1 MFDAPAGAQMSFF
14 PSEAEQI
21 QSIAEAESVTP
32 SAFSMFISQDDIDH
46 ILRAGGNADAARMK
60 IAAEFSKQKPLED
73 RAAFLKAL
81 YHGGNGLITDNGRF
95 SAWYGD
101 DGIHI
106 ATGNTSRYLR
116 SAQVIGWADAVER
129 IEELLDGGAFAT
141 NLEVT
146 EAPRYERL
154 GIAVDVWNL
163 YHDFSDEAKSLGY
176 LSCLGNIHS
185 TSFPE
190 ETERLTDDLLN
201 PAFRDRLLSEYK
213 VFMDAYRENRA
224 LLRFHY
230 HKSQAL
236 LTRLEDLSL
245 PRKEFRSDM
254 AAIPATGRFITEDEI
269 AASLANGSSFEGGK
283 TRIYAF
289 FQTSHTP
296 KENADFLKK
305 EYGIGG
311 HTHAV
316 SRESGSYEDHG
327 SKGITL
333 KKAGCADVQMNWNKV
348 ASRISE
354 LIRMNRYFTPDEQ
367 ALYDKAQAQDVVRNT
382 AYDSYNAIKE
392 AHPDNIVLFQVGDFF
407 EMYGEDAKQAAEL
420 LDVNLTTRN
429 IPGAGRV
436 EMCGVPSH
444 NLEMYVEKLRDKYD
458 VTIAEAPDFRGE
470 RHIYTL
476 RSVDHE
482 AEAAINAYE
491 AEFGADG
498 TRVIR
503 DPAADAPQPT
513 VRELFDGYKLTVGNA
528 LSKDT
533 AFVNACRN
541 SDRQNAYL
549 EGADAIRRIVTASD
563 DLQLVRLYFDMP
575 AFHNRLHQELLEELY
590 PTLAATVAPSPYQI
604 TQEDIDN
611 ALLDW
616 HNNLKGKQEVALYM
630 QAHGRERST
639 AAWLAAKYGWE
650 DSKTPMYIHVGN
662 AEPVTLTWAQVQRRL
677 AQLIRENKFYDE
689 NERLRLFSPDRYSIR
704 LHPGEGGIT
713 GIWDEVLERFC
724 GDGEQTLRFAE
735 QNNAIAYLDG
745 IKRDMGIELSPPAFT
760 TPLGYTYHIG
770 DRISSIELDYV
781 IAAVAQLYK
790 DRESIPNMRIVWG
803 HKLPMRHFHAFL
815 EPYPNE
821 EKK

>member
-1 MFDAPAGAQMSFF
+1 
-14 PSEAEQI
+14 
-21 QSIAEAESVTP
+21 
-32 SAFSMFISQDDIDH
+32 MFISQNDIDH

-73 RAAFLKAL
+73 RAVFLEKL
-81 YHGGNGLITDNGRF
+81 YYGGNGLITDNGRF

-106 ATGNTSRYLR
+106 ATGDTSRYLR
-116 SAQVIGWADAVER
+116 SAQVIGWADAAER

-230 HKSQAL
+230 HRPQTL

-254 AAIPATGRFITEDEI
+254 EAVPATGRFITEDEI

-407 EMYGEDAKQAAEL
+407 EMYGEDAKQAVEL
-420 LDVNLTTRN
+420 LDMNLTTRN

-436 EMCGVPSH
+436 EMCGLPSN

-458 VTIAEAPDFRGE
+458 VTIAEASDFRGE

-476 RSVDHE
+476 RSIDHE
-482 AEAAINAYE
+482 AEASIDVQE
-491 AEFGADG
+491 TEFGADG
-498 TRVIR
+498 SNVFH
-503 DPAADAPQPT
+503 DPAADVTQPT
-513 VRELFDGYKLTVGNA
+513 VTG
-528 LSKDT
+528 
-533 AFVNACRN
+533 
-541 SDRQNAYL
+541 
-549 EGADAIRRIVTASD
+549 
-563 DLQLVRLYFDMP
+563 P
-575 AFHNRLHQELLEELY
+575 AGGF
-590 PTLAATVAPSPYQI
+590 
-604 TQEDIDN
+604 
-611 ALLDW
+611 
-616 HNNLKGKQEVALYM
+616 
-630 QAHGRERST
+630 
-639 AAWLAAKYGWE
+639 
-650 DSKTPMYIHVGN
+650 
-662 AEPVTLTWAQVQRRL
+662 
-677 AQLIRENKFYDE
+677 
-689 NERLRLFSPDRYSIR
+689 LFS
-704 LHPGEGGIT
+704 LT
-713 GIWDEVLERFC
+713 
-724 GDGEQTLRFAE
+724 
-735 QNNAIAYLDG
+735 
-745 IKRDMGIELSPPAFT
+745 
-760 TPLGYTYHIG
+760 
-770 DRISSIELDYV
+770 
-781 IAAVAQLYK
+781 
-790 DRESIPNMRIVWG
+790 
-803 HKLPMRHFHAFL
+803 
-815 EPYPNE
+815 
-821 EKK
+821 